1 MTVFEIRCCD
11 QCQAIKAYG
20 LERGITD
27 ENEAAL
33 LWIEDGMAKNGLM
46 IGIGNNM
53 KTRKIGD
60 IWKVWFLDCEGNIQ
74 TAEHKRLQM
83 ALSMAFINRTTVLG
97 VIK

>member
-1 MTVFEIRCCD
+1 
-11 QCQAIKAYG
+11 
-20 LERGITD
+20 
-27 ENEAAL
+27 
-33 LWIEDGMAKNGLM
+33 
-46 IGIGNNM
+46 M

-97 VIK
+97 E